1 MSEVFKKHPSEKL
14 QEIFTQHPFQIQE
27 PEKARIIFL
36 GLDANFDFNLEN
48 QPLFEDFIDFM
59 KDGIEYWKREKIHT
73 PMLKSNYTGMGKKY
87 HKKFQK
93 LGFGPENAED
103 ICFLEL
109 LNVCTCGKS
118 TENTNSFKK
127 LLLSKTN
134 QLHLQRITNIAA
146 DKTKQIYIC
155 GKEVA
160 NYVRELN
167 LFNLDAPNVFLGK
180 HFSYSVS
187 NSYFANI
194 SKKLKYFLLTGKY
207 LPKEIEYH
215 ISNSTPNTSP
225 KTSYSKK
232 GKDYTKYIFKGQ
244 NFGKGRLVLAVVTD
258 YVRTNPSI
266 SFSELKKIFPD
277 EIQYD
282 SFMNQKYGVIQT
294 EALVIEK
301 NWDKHFFTNNSERI
315 NLQDTTIVV
324 SREWGANNISQ
335 FLRAAENSGIQI
347 RKSTIN

>member
-1 MSEVFKKHPSEKL
+1 MEEVFKKHTSEKI
-14 QEIFTQHPFQIQE
+14 QEIFTLHPFQIQT

-36 GLDANFDFNLEN
+36 GLDANFDSDIETN
-48 QPLFEDFIDFM
+48 PLFGEFIDYL
-59 KDGIEYWKREKIHT
+59 KDGIKYWKREKIHT
-73 PMLKSNYTGMGKKY
+73 PMLKTNYSGSGKKY
-87 HKKFQK
+87 HKNFQK

-109 LNVCTCGKS
+109 LNVCTCGNS
-118 TENTNSFKK
+118 TENKESFRK
-127 LLLSKTN
+127 LLLSESN
-134 QLHLQRITNIAA
+134 QLHLQRIANLAE
-146 DKTKQIYIC
+146 DKSKQIYIC

-167 LFNLDAPNVFLGK
+167 LFNLNAPNVFLGK

-225 KTSYSKK
+225 KTSYPKK

-244 NFGKGRLVLAVVTD
+244 KFGKGRLVLAVVTD

-266 SFSELKKIFPD
+266 SLSELKKIFPD
-277 EIQYD
+277 KIQYD
-282 SFMNQKYGVIQT
+282 RFMNQKYGVIQT

-301 NWDKHFFTNNSERI
+301 NWAKHFFTNNSEKI
-315 NLQDTTIVV
+315 ILQDTTIVV